1 MLWYERVPLPSIST
15 NATHGTAWTNTISV
29 DDMAAVVA
37 QFRLGAEI
45 PGFRSFFP
53 LPLCHIGCP
62 TRLFATDMPAMPSS
76 PRSDMETDL
85 TKLSSPRIFLVRML
99 VFLVLCALIGI
110 VLYKQIVVAFFAN
123 PGLNALIGAVLLIG
137 IILSFRQVIRLYP
150 EVRWVNNFRIADPGL
165 AVDRRPT
172 LLAPMAAILGG
183 ERSGRMSISQQTMR
197 HLLDSI
203 ATRLDEARDISRYM
217 TGLLVFLGLLGTFW
231 GLIETV
237 GSVGKVIDGL
247 KVGGD
252 AGALFDTLK
261 EGLAAPLG
269 GMGISFSSSLF
280 GLAGSLILGFL
291 DLQSSQAQ
299 NRFYTDLEDWLATT
313 VREYS
318 SGDGGAVAVAGGSG
332 NLQHAIERLRVA
344 VEEGAGTRGT
354 TAAMANLAE
363 AIQGLVAHMRTEQ
376 QMIREWADGQGEQ
389 NREIKRLLERLARQ
403 PEKS

>member
-1 MLWYERVPLPSIST
+1 
-15 NATHGTAWTNTISV
+15 
-29 DDMAAVVA
+29 
-37 QFRLGAEI
+37 
-45 PGFRSFFP
+45 
-53 LPLCHIGCP
+53 
-62 TRLFATDMPAMPSS
+62 
-76 PRSDMETDL
+76 
-85 TKLSSPRIFLVRML
+85 
-99 VFLVLCALIGI
+99 
-110 VLYKQIVVAFFAN
+110 
-123 PGLNALIGAVLLIG
+123 
-137 IILSFRQVIRLYP
+137 VIRLYP
-150 EVRWVNNFRIADPGL
+150 EVSWVNNFRIADPGL
-165 AVDRRPT
+165 ALDRHPK

-183 ERSGRMSISQQTMR
+183 ERTGRMTISQQTMR

-313 VREYS
+313 VRHYGS
-318 SGDGGAVAVAGGSG
+318 DSGTGDLSPI
-332 NLQHAIERLRVA
+332 LDKLRAA
-344 VEEGAGTRGT
+344 VEEGGGRNN

-389 NREIKRLLERLARQ
+389 NREIKKLLERLARQ
-403 PEKS
+403 REKS

>member
-1 MLWYERVPLPSIST
+1 
-15 NATHGTAWTNTISV
+15 
-29 DDMAAVVA
+29 MA
-37 QFRLGAEI
+37 
-45 PGFRSFFP
+45 SS
-53 LPLCHIGCP
+53 
-62 TRLFATDMPAMPSS
+62 PSS
-76 PRSDMETDL
+76 RSAMEIEL
-85 TKLSSPRIFLVRML
+85 TKLSSPRIFLVRMV
-99 VFLVLCALIGI
+99 VFLVLCALVMV

-137 IILSFRQVIRLYP
+137 TILSFRQVIRLYP
-150 EVRWVNNFRIADPGL
+150 EVTWVNSFRIADPGL
-165 AVDRRPT
+165 AVERHPT

-183 ERSGRMSISQQTMR
+183 ERTGRMSISQQTMR

-299 NRFYTDLEDWLATT
+299 NRFYTDLEDWLAST

-318 SGDGGAVAVAGGSG
+318 GEAAAAGSSGELQGAV
-332 NLQHAIERLRVA
+332 ERLRLTLEA
-344 VEEGAGTRGT
+344 GGASRGT

-389 NREIKRLLERLARQ
+389 NREIKKLLERLARQ

>member
-1 MLWYERVPLPSIST
+1 MPPS
-15 NATHGTAWTNTISV
+15 
-29 DDMAAVVA
+29 
-37 QFRLGAEI
+37 
-45 PGFRSFFP
+45 
-53 LPLCHIGCP
+53 
-62 TRLFATDMPAMPSS
+62 
-76 PRSDMETDL
+76 RSDMEIEL
-85 TKLSSPRIFLVRML
+85 SKLSSPRIFLVRML
-99 VFLVLCALIGI
+99 VFLVLCGLVGV
-110 VLYKQIVVAFFAN
+110 VLYKQIVTAFFAN

-137 IILSFRQVIRLYP
+137 IILAFRQVIRLYP
-150 EVRWVNNFRIADPGL
+150 EVAWVNNFRIADPGL
-165 AVDRRPT
+165 AIDRRPK

-183 ERSGRMSISQQTMR
+183 ERTGRMSITPQTMR
-197 HLLDSI
+197 HLLDLI

-237 GSVGKVIDGL
+237 GSVGKVIDSL
-247 KVGGD
+247 KVGGE
-252 AGALFDTLK
+252 AGALFDALK

-313 VREYS
+313 VRGI
-318 SGDGGAVAVAGGSG
+318 SGEEGAVGGE
-332 NLQHAIERLRVA
+332 LQGAIDRLRAA
-344 VEEGAGTRGT
+344 VEEGGGSRGS

>member
-1 MLWYERVPLPSIST
+1 M
-15 NATHGTAWTNTISV
+15 
-29 DDMAAVVA
+29 
-37 QFRLGAEI
+37 EI
-45 PGFRSFFP
+45 E
-53 LPLCHIGCP
+53 LN
-62 TRLFATDMPAMPSS
+62 
-76 PRSDMETDL
+76 
-85 TKLSSPRIFLVRML
+85 KLSSPRIFLVRML
-99 VFLVLCALIGI
+99 VFLVLCALLMV
-110 VLYKQIVVAFFAN
+110 VLYKQIILAFFAN
-123 PGLNALIGAVLLIG
+123 PGLNALIGLVLLIG
-137 IILSFRQVIRLYP
+137 TILSFRQVIRLYP
-150 EVRWVNNFRIADPGL
+150 EVAWVNNFRIADPGL
-165 AVDRRPT
+165 AVERQHPT

-183 ERSGRMSISQQTMR
+183 ERTGRMTITQQTMR

-299 NRFYTDLEDWLATT
+299 NRFYTDLEDWLAST
-313 VREYS
+313 VRGYS
-318 SGDGGAVAVAGGSG
+318 SEAAGGD
-332 NLQHAIERLRVA
+332 LQSAIDRLRA
-344 VEEGAGTRGT
+344 TMEEGGGRGT

-363 AIQGLVAHMRTEQ
+363 AIQGLVAHMRSEQ

-389 NREIKRLLERLARQ
+389 NREIKKLLERIARQ
-403 PEKS
+403 PENN

>member
-1 MLWYERVPLPSIST
+1 
-15 NATHGTAWTNTISV
+15 
-29 DDMAAVVA
+29 
-37 QFRLGAEI
+37 
-45 PGFRSFFP
+45 
-53 LPLCHIGCP
+53 
-62 TRLFATDMPAMPSS
+62 MPAGSS
-76 PRSDMETDL
+76 SRSAMEIEL
-85 TKLSSPRIFLVRML
+85 TKLSSPRIFLVRMV
-99 VFLVLCALIGI
+99 VFLMLCALVTI
-110 VLYKQIVVAFFAN
+110 VLYRQIITAFFAN

-150 EVRWVNNFRIADPGL
+150 EVSWVNNFRIADPGL
-165 AVDRRPT
+165 AIDRHPT

-183 ERSGRMSISQQTMR
+183 ERSGRMIISQQTMR

-299 NRFYTDLEDWLATT
+299 NRFYTDLEDWLAST
-313 VREYS
+313 VRGYTGEAGP
-318 SGDGGAVAVAGGSG
+318 SGELQAVVERLRQTLDDGGAS
-332 NLQHAIERLRVA
+332 
-344 VEEGAGTRGT
+344 RGT

-389 NREIKRLLERLARQ
+389 NREIKRLLERIARQ

>member
-1 MLWYERVPLPSIST
+1 
-15 NATHGTAWTNTISV
+15 
-29 DDMAAVVA
+29 
-37 QFRLGAEI
+37 
-45 PGFRSFFP
+45 
-53 LPLCHIGCP
+53 
-62 TRLFATDMPAMPSS
+62 MPAGPVN
-76 PRSDMETDL
+76 RSAMQIEL
-85 TKLSSPRIFLVRML
+85 NKLSSPRIFLVRML
-99 VFLVLCALIGI
+99 VFLVACVLVGV
-110 VLYKQIVVAFFAN
+110 VLYRQITVAFFAN
-123 PGLNALIGAVLLIG
+123 PGLNALIGVVLAIG
-137 IILSFRQVIRLYP
+137 IILAFRQVIRLYP
-150 EVRWVNNFRIADPGL
+150 EVSWVNNFRIADPGL
-165 AVDRRPT
+165 AVDRHPT

-183 ERSGRMSISQQTMR
+183 ERTGRMTISQQTMR

-313 VREYS
+313 VRGYAGEAGA
-318 SGDGGAVAVAGGSG
+318 SGDLQVAVD
-332 NLQHAIERLRVA
+332 RLRVA
-344 VEEGAGTRGT
+344 MEEGGGSKAT
-354 TAAMANLAE
+354 TTAMANLAE
-363 AIQGLVAHMRTEQ
+363 AIQGLVTHMRTEQ

-389 NREIKRLLERLARQ
+389 NREIKKLLERLARQ

>member
-1 MLWYERVPLPSIST
+1 
-15 NATHGTAWTNTISV
+15 
-29 DDMAAVVA
+29 
-37 QFRLGAEI
+37 
-45 PGFRSFFP
+45 
-53 LPLCHIGCP
+53 
-62 TRLFATDMPAMPSS
+62 MPSGPS
-76 PRSDMETDL
+76 SRSAMEIEL

-99 VFLVLCALIGI
+99 VFLVLCGLVMT

-123 PGLNALIGAVLLIG
+123 PGLNALIGIVALIG

-150 EVRWVNNFRIADPGL
+150 EVAWVNSFRIADPGL
-165 AVDRRPT
+165 AVDRHPT

-183 ERSGRMSISQQTMR
+183 ERTGRMAITQQTMR

-203 ATRLDEARDISRYM
+203 ATRLDEGRDISRYM

-299 NRFYTDLEDWLATT
+299 NRFYTDLEDWLAST
-313 VREYS
+313 VRQYAS
-318 SGDGGAVAVAGGSG
+318 DGSPGGELQAAIEKLRAAMEDGSGGSR
-332 NLQHAIERLRVA
+332 A
-344 VEEGAGTRGT
+344 TT
-354 TAAMANLAE
+354 TAMASLAE

-376 QMIREWADGQGEQ
+376 QMIREWVDGQGEQ
-389 NREIKRLLERLARQ
+389 NREIKRVLEIIARQ
-403 PEKS
+403 PEKN